1 MKSTILTQACLEAPP
16 TTFASSLDQAIALL
30 LGNGIKVAVF
40 DMDQTAIVAHSRGQ
54 LLRSSVA
61 EYLAKASKD
70 FLDLVPQLH
79 KHGIQLAI
87 ATHSDSAEYGYFV
100 RPKTHILGHE
110 LAKHMVDH
118 HFEEDIAQ
126 AFFIIAF
133 NPRVRKVTNKND
145 LVKRHH
151 MRVIQE
157 HYQVEPKQIM
167 FFDDVSKIVM
177 DCTEYCGVHAVHV
190 NELLGFQLSDLI
202 EHFQN

>member
-1 MKSTILTQACLEAPP
+1 
-16 TTFASSLDQAIALL
+16 
-30 LGNGIKVAVF
+30 
-40 DMDQTAIVAHSRGQ
+40 
-54 LLRSSVA
+54 
-61 EYLAKASKD
+61 
-70 FLDLVPQLH
+70 
-79 KHGIQLAI
+79 
-87 ATHSDSAEYGYFV
+87 
-100 RPKTHILGHE
+100 
-110 LAKHMVDH
+110 MVDH

-190 NELLGFQLSDLI
+190 NELKGFQLSDLI